1 MGDVERQE
9 AGDLM
14 EAVTITRSGV
24 RKSELCKCEKRQ
36 MDITD
41 ILMEGVKGLMT
52 YV

>member
-1 MGDVERQE
+1 MERQE

-14 EAVTITRSGV
+14 EAVTVTRSGM
-24 RKSELCKCEKRQ
+24 RKSELCKYGKRQ

-41 ILMEGVKGLMT
+41 ILMEGVKRLVT